1 MSLLASS
8 DILDH
13 VRDHAW
19 PGTDT
24 LFGLDIWWMSSAI
37 GTMLLVGLVLAVG
50 LPLLARKHARLGTA
64 SIGGQ
69 IIELTVLF
77 VRDQIAIPALGA
89 KRAYTFLPFL
99 LTLFVFVLGMNL
111 AGLLPLQ
118 PVTMWLTQ
126 GKYPVGHT
134 PTSLIWVCGA
144 LASTALLVIFA
155 TGCVH
160 AVKHSKLPLW
170 ASIPLAPALWF
181 LNLSPSIPGVTGV
194 LLKVPL
200 AVLEIIGVVAKCF
213 SLMIRLFANMI
224 AGHILLA
231 VLMMFIIMTLETT
244 ITSALDAT
252 AENDIVAFYVG
263 PVCVAG
269 SVLVDLMEILVAGLQ
284 AYILT
289 FLTAMFLGL
298 YGEPSH

>member
-1 MSLLASS
+1 MMLAST

-13 VRDHAW
+13 VMDHAW
-19 PGTDT
+19 PGTDS
-24 LFGLDIWWMSSAI
+24 LLGLPITWMSSAI
-37 GTMLLVGLVLAVG
+37 AAMILVGLALAVL
-50 LPLLARKHARLGTA
+50 LPWLARKHARLGTA
-64 SIGGQ
+64 SMGGQ

-99 LTLFVFVLGMNL
+99 LTIFVFVLGMNL
-111 AGLLPLQ
+111 IGLLPLQ
-118 PVTMWLTQ
+118 PVSMWLTDGQ
-126 GKYPVGHT
+126 YPIGHT
-134 PTSLIWVCGA
+134 PTSLIVVCGA
-144 LASTALLVIFA
+144 MASTALLVIVG
-155 TGCVH
+155 TGCTH

-170 ASIPLAPALWF
+170 AAVPLAPVLWF
-181 LNLSPSIPGVTGV
+181 LNLAPKIPGITGL

-200 AVLEIIGVVAKCF
+200 AILEIIGVAAKCF
-213 SLMIRLFANMI
+213 SLMIRLFANMV

-244 ITSALDAT
+244 VATAMDAT
-252 AENDIVAFYVG
+252 VENDIAAFYVG
-263 PVCVAG
+263 PICVVG
-269 SVLVDLMEILVAGLQ
+269 SVLVDLMEMLVAGLQ

-289 FLTAMFLGL
+289 FLTAMFVGL